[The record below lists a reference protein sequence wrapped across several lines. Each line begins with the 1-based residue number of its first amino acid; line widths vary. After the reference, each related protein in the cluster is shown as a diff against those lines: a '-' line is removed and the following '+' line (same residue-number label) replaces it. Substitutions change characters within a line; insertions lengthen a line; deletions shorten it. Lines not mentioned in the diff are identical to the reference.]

1 MDDEL
6 YQEQILD
13 HYKNPRHK
21 QELKDAAFHNH
32 QLNPSCGDD
41 LTLYVKIKKDKT
53 ITVTFQGHGCA
64 ISQASASLLT
74 EYLNNKTIEEI
85 KNLTE
90 ENIYTL
96 LGIPISP
103 ARKKCALLSF
113 VTLKNGLNIYL
124 NNSTK
129 NNVINTNIIK
139 NNNVKNNNTTKH
151 NNTNKQNKNR

>member
-21 QELKDAAFHNH
+21 QELKDATFHNH
-32 QLNPSCGDD
+32 QLNPSCGDE
-41 LTLYVKIKKDKT
+41 LTFYVKIKKDKT

-74 EYLNNKTIEEI
+74 EYLNNKTLEEI
-85 KNLTE
+85 KSLTDHD
-90 ENIYTL
+90 IYSL

-103 ARKKCALLSF
+103 SRTKCALLSF
-113 VTLKNGLNIYL
+113 VTIKNGLNIYL

-129 NNVINTNIIK
+129 TNPIKRNNLKI
-139 NNNVKNNNTTKH
+139 

>member
-13 HYKNPRHK
+13 HYKNPRNK
-21 QELKDAAFHNH
+21 KELKDAHFHNH

-41 LTLYVKIKKDKT
+41 LTIYVKLKKDNT

-74 EYLNNKTIEEI
+74 EYLNNKTLEEVKNLIEED
-85 KNLTE
+85 
-90 ENIYTL
+90 IYKL

-103 ARKKCALLSF
+103 ARTKCAFLSF
-113 VTLKNGLNIYL
+113 ITLKNGLNLYL
-124 NNSTK
+124 NNHTK
-129 NNVINTNIIK
+129 TNTPNYSNNKKPLNHQNK
-139 NNNVKNNNTTKH
+139 PNNN
-151 NNTNKQNKNR
+151 R